1 MSRRSS
7 SNLIMIHIIT
17 KSNLLCGRNNHFRET
32 LAPAGVRHNLETLY
46 SDGIVRKKETET
58 SDCWILRWENN
69 SIWPVNSLHF
79 LAARA

>member
-32 LAPAGVRHNLETLY
+32 LAPAGVRRDLETVG
-46 SDGIVRKKETET
+46 SDRRKRVREKETET
-58 SDCWILRWENN
+58 GDCCILN
-69 SIWPVNSLHF
+69 SSRPTTVSF
-79 LAARA
+79 LL